1 MLFFGKKKSS
11 QEGRGESE
19 AFPQAIGEFF
29 RIEFDMLLKG
39 SVYKRR
45 TGEIKQIGVTV
56 NGATKLVTSGDLVD
70 KDTLKALV
78 AAGAIRSPR
87 VESRREP
94 VPPPSPPRPAPSPA
108 ATESRP
114 SIPNDSTTPAKK
126 NRGPAV

>member
-1 MLFFGKKKSS
+1 MGDA
-11 QEGRGESE
+11 EP
-19 AFPQAIGEFF
+19 FPQAIGEFF

-78 AAGAIRSPR
+78 AAGAIRAPR
-87 VESRREP
+87 AEARKDAM
-94 VPPPSPPRPAPSPA
+94 PPAPIPPRAPLAPTIAESKQAQPADSGPS
-108 ATESRP
+108 
-114 SIPNDSTTPAKK
+114 AKK
-126 NRGPAV
+126 NRGSAV